1 MSLTVKKISFGN
13 GNQTLMIQRN
23 FGVPTLSPQIT
34 PTQQTIPITQ
44 NTQISQPGENL
55 PIVTSSTPVPVYQT
69 NPTMTTLPEGV
80 KTAGYVTAGLALL
93 SLGIS
98 SANMLKTRHSRN
110 ISNAMD
116 KLETQIIGKIEERLN
131 NAAQKTETG
140 FNNLSNKIEK
150 EIQAREG
157 LGKWMD
163 GLLSDIRRNIN
174 TTENRLNEVV
184 SIAENKAGNSVSSNI
199 NFLTKEV
206 DVNGQKMNLTKTLH
220 GYGKYSDDL
229 AKAIQ
234 EEAANRMLGLVDRS
248 AMIPPEKITIRVPT
262 AEFKGI
268 TSTGG
273 MSIVPKEVMAN
284 LGAFINKKQDARL
297 IVDMPMFLGEVEH
310 NALSGKQTFYAL
322 EAMENGKF
330 NWVSKATKADGK
342 DSIVVGNLERI
353 ANTQIPIYDDTTRT
367 MQNVEVYMA
376 KGLTQEVDYNLLRQY
391 LPADSL
397 AAYDKSISEY
407 REIYSKFSTDAAD
420 LKKKV
425 EAETEPLLNKLKDK
439 NLPQKDKETLENQIK
454 EIRKPLED
462 LQEKF
467 QKEHG
472 TLWNEG
478 FIKLT
483 GDTDGHIKA
492 KVSFDGVFYKNEKFD
507 MKGPRFDGKD
517 GNKNIY
523 NDKTINAGET
533 ERYMYFDK
541 YFYEFLTKSKEQT
554 TERLGADLIIGND
567 WHTGGISAMMRL
579 LTKAREAVGDLTP
592 LEAEKLRNTP
602 IVTILHNAQLAGS
615 TSHSNA
621 KLLNILFGE
630 HSAEI
635 VENAHMPDIHK
646 YIYDKTYEKAFEAAK
661 KQGLASD
668 AAKEQAT
675 AEATAKANELSSQY
689 GLPAKCWNGL
699 MHGNSVNPQTMATA
713 YSDVILPVSDKY
725 MEEIATQGVYGREN
739 FELFRLR
746 KLASEDTKLFPGQ
759 KTIVGVTNG
768 CDKVNNILTDE
779 GARILEKQLGL
790 PSGAL
795 KIYDGQENIL
805 DWHNHN
811 KKIILDKVI
820 AEVKDPAN
828 PMKLEKPQMTD
839 LTGVNENT
847 MIVSTAGR
855 IVDQKGLD
863 IFAKA
868 IEEFLSKNKITDG
881 NYPVFYAQGVGDEQF
896 IKAIMAIKEK
906 VAKSPELGGEA
917 AAKRIVFANLFA
929 EPGRYDACKLMSDF
943 SIMSSWFEPC
953 GLVHKEIVAKSGAI
967 PIVNKTGG
975 LTSGL
980 TDGVDAIFSDFKP
993 NEGSKE
999 AVMKENK
1006 TNFAT
1011 AMGRAFKIFN
1021 DKQKL
1026 SEMMKK
1032 SYDNDFSWLVK
1043 DGPMAQY
1050 VKIFTDLKVLKP
1062 EILDS
1067 VA

>member
-23 FGVPTLSPQIT
+23 FGVPTLSPQTT

-163 GLLSDIRRNIN
+163 GLLSDIRKNIK

-248 AMIPPEKITIRVPT
+248 KMTPPDKITIRVPT
-262 AEFKGI
+262 TEFKGI

-273 MSIVPKEVMAN
+273 MAIVPKEVMAN
-284 LGAFINKKQDARL
+284 LGAFINKKQDTRL
-297 IVDMPMFLGEVEH
+297 IVDMPMFLGEVE
-310 NALSGKQTFYAL
+310 NNSSSGKQTFYAL
-322 EAMENGKF
+322 EAIGNGKF

-353 ANTQIPIYDDTTRT
+353 ANTQIPVYDDTTRT
-367 MQNVEVYMA
+367 MQNVEVYLA

-391 LPADSL
+391 LPPESL
-397 AAYDKSISEY
+397 DAYNRSINEY
-407 REIYSKFSTDAAD
+407 LEIYRKFNSDTAD
-420 LKKKV
+420 LKKQI
-425 EAETEPLLNKLKDK
+425 ETDTEPLLNKLKDK
-439 NLPQKDKETLENQIK
+439 TLSKEEKNSVENKIK
-454 EIRKPLED
+454 EIRKPFED
-462 LQEKF
+462 LKEKF
-467 QKEHG
+467 IKEHG

-478 FIKLT
+478 FIELT
-483 GDTDGHIKA
+483 GDAEGHIKA

-523 NDKTINAGET
+523 NDKAINAGES
-533 ERYMYFDK
+533 ERFMYFDK

-592 LEAEKLRNTP
+592 VDAEKLQNTP

-621 KLLNILFGE
+621 KLFNILFGE

-746 KLASEDTKLFPGQ
+746 KFASEDTTFFPGQ
-759 KTIVGVTNG
+759 KTIVGITNG

-828 PMKLEKPQMTD
+828 PMKLENPKMTD

-863 IFAKA
+863 IFAEA

-980 TDGVDAIFSDFKP
+980 TDKVDAIFSDFKP